1 MNPDPRLNCCA
12 ALEEDHASY
21 DRMARKVGIKYVMS
35 MLNEGTLVWAKMA
48 GYCRFVYYMY
58 RVAFKGEIVSLKK
71 DFILCLLHIKFHK
84 YIYWTNSDF
93 TSHCLK

>member
-58 RVAFKGEIVSLKK
+58 RVAFKGEIVS
-71 DFILCLLHIKFHK
+71 FYWSEFFFSFFAYYILNFL
-84 YIYWTNSDF
+84 
-93 TSHCLK
+93 